1 MTHPNITPC
10 LAADVKS
17 KTPGFIMPLYELGS
31 LLKVIQ
37 DWKTKITDALVLKIA
52 LDIATAFELL
62 HSIGIWHRDL
72 TLGNI
77 MVHEYSLL
85 HNLVIDSQPRSK

>member
-1 MTHPNITPC
+1 VTHPNIVPC

-17 KTPGFIMPLYELGS
+17 KTPAFIMPLYGHGS

-37 DWKTKITDALVLKIA
+37 EEKTMISDALVLKIA

-77 MVHEYSLL
+77 MVHDYSLYCITWL
-85 HNLVIDSQPRSK
+85 